1 MKKMGKQYLL
11 SLYLEHN
18 ENDSDIVRFAKE
30 VLGFSIYYTE
40 SNVTQYKSMFEAKT
54 KQLFIN
60 GLTTDTDEAR
70 FLVSYHIAEYI
81 LKDDINISIICI
93 YNMDAEVYRLAQQI
107 YQKSENIK
115 NKELKKGK

>member
-93 YNMDAEVYRLAQQI
+93 YNMDAEVYKLAQQI